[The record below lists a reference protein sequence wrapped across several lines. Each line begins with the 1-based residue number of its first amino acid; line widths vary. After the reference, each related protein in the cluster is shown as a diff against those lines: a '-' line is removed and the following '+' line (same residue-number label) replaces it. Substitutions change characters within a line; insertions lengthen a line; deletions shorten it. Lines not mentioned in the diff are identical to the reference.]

1 MPKLCIEDNTQLEV
15 VEEFILL
22 GLIFQSNLRWQANT
36 DYMCKKAYARLWMLR
51 RLKGLGASSTEMLD
65 VFHTQIRCVLE
76 LAVAVWEPGLTKE
89 QSKQLERVQKCAL
102 YIIMGND
109 YTNYDNAVNYLGSKK
124 LSDRRS
130 NLCLS
135 FALKC
140 EKNLKY
146 RNWFALSEPAEAPLP
161 NTRSDKE
168 SKRTKYKPV
177 TTRTDRYVD
186 SPIPYLTEIL
196 NNHHMKK

>member
-1 MPKLCIEDNTQLEV
+1 
-15 VEEFILL
+15 
-22 GLIFQSNLRWQANT
+22 
-36 DYMCKKAYARLWMLR
+36 MLR

-76 LAVAVWEPGLTKE
+76 LAVAVWEPALTKA

-102 YIIMGND
+102 YIIMGDD
-109 YTNYDNAVNYLGSKK
+109 YINYDNAVNYLGSEK

-140 EKNLKY
+140 EKNPKY
-146 RNWFALSEPAEAPLP
+146 RNWFALSEPAEAPLS

-177 TTRTDRYVD
+177 ATRTDRYMD

>member
-1 MPKLCIEDNTQLEV
+1 M
-15 VEEFILL
+15 F
-22 GLIFQSNLRWQANT
+22 
-36 DYMCKKAYARLWMLR
+36 KKAFACLWMLR

-65 VFHTQIRCVLE
+65 VYHTQIRCVLE
-76 LAVAVWEPGLTKE
+76 MAVAVWEPALTKA

-102 YIIMGND
+102 YIIMGSE
-109 YTNYDNAVNYLGSKK
+109 YICYDNALNSLDIEK

-130 NLCLS
+130 TLCLS

-146 RNWFALSEPAEAPLP
+146 RNWFALSEPSEPVP

-168 SKRTKYKPV
+168 TRTKYKPV
-177 TTRTDRYVD
+177 TTRTDRYMG